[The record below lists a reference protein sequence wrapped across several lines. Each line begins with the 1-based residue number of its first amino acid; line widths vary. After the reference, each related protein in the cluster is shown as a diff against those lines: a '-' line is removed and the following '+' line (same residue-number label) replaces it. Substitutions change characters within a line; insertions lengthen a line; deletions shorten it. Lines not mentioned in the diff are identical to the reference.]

1 MEEFLYS
8 YKAHIIWTI
17 GVIIIVFALRS
28 LTTILHKWLVK
39 KEAEKFPGEA
49 TKPVDLIKRILN
61 TLWLV
66 IGVIAL
72 SFVFVER
79 EMDAVIL
86 SRLSLVVYLGFL
98 SVLVIVA
105 ATTTNMWFKKS
116 IQRKIEYQYDYTSYK
131 FLRYVAVFAIYFV
144 GIIFALLAFP
154 SMRVVAHT
162 ALGGAGVI
170 ALIAGVAS
178 QEALANVVG
187 GIFIIGFKPFKIGD
201 VVKVTDTM
209 VGTVTDIT
217 LRHTVIRNFEN
228 KMIVIPNSII
238 NKEKL
243 INYDLGDL
251 KCCEHIEMGI
261 SYDSDVSMAKK
272 IMQEECEKHPLIYD
286 NRSDQDLKDGK
297 PMVKTAMTKINEST
311 MTIRAWAWTRNFSD
325 SFALK
330 CDVNE
335 TIKERFDAVG
345 VDMAYPYRN
354 IILKTEKGYPVN
366 VKTESTTTD
375 VEKLDKS

>member
-1 MEEFLYS
+1 MKEFLIE
-8 YKAHIIWTI
+8 YKSHIIWI
-17 GVIIIVFALRS
+17 VSVIAVVFVLRF
-28 LTTILHKWLVK
+28 LTTLLHKWLVK
-39 KEAEKFPGEA
+39 KEAEKFPGEP

-66 IGVIAL
+66 VGLTAI
-72 SFVFVER
+72 SFAFVDR
-79 EMDAVIL
+79 DMDKAIL
-86 SRLSLVVYLGFL
+86 GNLKLILYLGFL
-98 SVLVIVA
+98 SVFTIVA
-105 ATTTNMWFKKS
+105 ATSTNMWFKRS
-116 IQRKIEYQYDYTSYK
+116 IQRKIDLQYDYTSYK
-131 FLRYVAVFAIYFV
+131 FLRYVAVFVIYFV
-144 GIIFALLAFP
+144 GIIFGLLAFP
-154 SMRVVAHT
+154 SMRGIAQT

-261 SYDSDVSMAKK
+261 SYDSDVAMAKK
-272 IMQEECEKHPLIYD
+272 IMSEECEKHPLIWD
-286 NRSDQDLKDGK
+286 NRSDQDVKDGK

-311 MTIRAWAWTRNFSD
+311 MTIRAWAWSRSFSD
-325 SFALK
+325 SFQLK

-345 VDMAYPYRN
+345 IDMAYPYRN
-354 IILKTEKGYPVN
+354 IILKTEKGHPV
-366 VKTESTTTD
+366 D
-375 VEKLDKS
+375 VQMNAKENQD

>member
-1 MEEFLYS
+1 MKEFLILYTS
-8 YKAHIIWTI
+8 HIIWTV
-17 GVIIIVFALRS
+17 GVIVTVVVLRF
-28 LTTILHKWLVK
+28 LTTLLHNWLVK
-39 KEAEKFPGEA
+39 KEVEKFPGE
-49 TKPVDLIKRILN
+49 TTEPVDLIKRILN

-72 SFVFVER
+72 GFVFVDR

-86 SRLSLVVYLGFL
+86 DKIELVLYLGFL
-98 SVLVIVA
+98 SVFVIVA
-105 ATTTNMWFKKS
+105 AATTNMWFKKS

-154 SMRVVAHT
+154 SMRVVANT

-187 GIFIIGFKPFKIGD
+187 GVFIIGFKPFKLGD

-217 LRHTVIRNFEN
+217 LRHTIIRNFEN

-261 SYDSDVSMAKK
+261 SYDSDVAMAKK
-272 IMQEECEKHPLIYD
+272 IMQEECEKHSLIYD
-286 NRSDQDLKDGK
+286 NRSEQDINDGK
-297 PMVKTAMTKINEST
+297 PMVKTAMIKINEST

-325 SFALK
+325 SFSLK

-335 TIKERFDAVG
+335 TIKERFDAIG
-345 VDMAYPYRN
+345 VDLAYPTRTIY
-354 IILKTEKGYPVN
+354 LKNENELIEK
-366 VKTESTTTD
+366 
-375 VEKLDKS
+375 

>member
-1 MEEFLYS
+1 MEEFFIK
-8 YKAHIIWTI
+8 YKAHIIWAI
-17 GVIIIVFALRS
+17 SVIITVFVLRF
-28 LTTILHKWLVK
+28 LTKLLHKWLVK
-39 KEAEKFPGEA
+39 KEAEKFPGE
-49 TKPVDLIKRILN
+49 TTRPVDLIKRILN

-66 IGVIAL
+66 VGIFAL

-79 EMDAVIL
+79 DMDTVIL
-86 SRLSLVVYLGFL
+86 GKLKLILYLGFL
-98 SVLVIVA
+98 SVFVIVT
-105 ATTTNMWFKKS
+105 ATTTNLWFKKS

-131 FLRYVAVFAIYFV
+131 FLRYVAVFSIYFV
-144 GIIFALLAFP
+144 GIIFGLLAFP
-154 SMRVVAHT
+154 SMRGVANT

-187 GIFIIGFKPFKIGD
+187 GIFIIGFKPFKIGH

-217 LRHTVIRNFEN
+217 LRHTIIRNFEN

-261 SYDSDVSMAKK
+261 SYDSDVALTKK
-272 IMQEECEKHPLIYD
+272 IMREECENHPLIHD
-286 NRSDQDLKDGK
+286 NRTELDKADGK
-297 PMVKTAMTKINEST
+297 PIVKTAMIKINDST
-311 MTIRAWAWTRNFSD
+311 MTIRAWAWSNNFSD
-325 SFALK
+325 SFQLK
-330 CDVNE
+330 CDVTESMKARFDSAGIDLAYPTRTIYLQNENTTTNE
-335 TIKERFDAVG
+335 TI
-345 VDMAYPYRN
+345 N
-354 IILKTEKGYPVN
+354 IQKQN
-366 VKTESTTTD
+366 N
-375 VEKLDKS
+375 